1 MAVNLRKK
9 KSCGK
14 VNPPTMPHGKS
25 RKSTRRR
32 RGSVKFVRPPPAKKT
47 TSNYVRKNA
56 LAVNKLSK
64 QVKSLQYSQ
73 YGCMQS
79 GFQRMTNHV
88 VPIARSPVLFDML
101 DFSVNHLDNST
112 PPVNIASGPFYQI
125 NGGQLQAVAHWQL
138 GQISSAFW
146 QGENT
151 DTVDTGSYL
160 ACWMDYTFHIL
171 GNSDLDNTRVRIDIF
186 QQRSRVLYDRPPGV
200 AALTLPSA
208 LGQLDNIALP
218 HLNQLNPRYFKKIKT
233 IVKYFNSRTD
243 AGQRVTQFTPNDY
256 YVKYRAAPMKLRQ
269 QVITNP
275 AVGALDQADLPD
287 GQFGH
292 FQTPVNQQLWCLIS
306 TDDLSALTGDQ
317 VNVTIS
323 RKLRWRDR
331 IGSGGLSG
339 RV

>member
-1 MAVNLRKK
+1 MAY
-9 KSCGK
+9 
-14 VNPPTMPHGKS
+14 GKS

-32 RGSVKFVRPPPAKKT
+32 RGSVKFVKPPPAQKT
-47 TSNYVRKNA
+47 RSGYVRKNA

-79 GFQRMTNHV
+79 GFQRMSNHV
-88 VPIARSPVLFDML
+88 VPIARYPVLFDML
-101 DFSVNHLDNST
+101 DFSVNRLDSST
-112 PPVNIASGPFYQI
+112 PPVNIPSGPFYQYS
-125 NGGQLQAVAHWQL
+125 GTSLTAVATWDLAQP
-138 GQISSAFW
+138 SSAFW

-160 ACWMDYTFHIL
+160 ACWMDYTFHIV

-186 QQRSRVLYDRPPGV
+186 QQKANVLYARPPTSQV
-200 AALTLPSA
+200 LTLPTA
-208 LGQLDNIALP
+208 LNQLDNLCLP
-218 HLNQLNPRYFKKIKT
+218 HLNQLNPRYFKKVKT

-243 AGQRVTQFTPNDY
+243 TTQSITQFTPNDY
-256 YVKYRAAPMKLRQ
+256 YVRYRAAPMKVRQ
-269 QVITNP
+269 QVITMPTTNTS
-275 AVGALDQADLPD
+275 AETALPD
-287 GQFGH
+287 GQWGRY
-292 FQTPVNQQLWCLIS
+292 QTPTNQHLWCCIS